1 MLDLCLADNR
11 DLYFWKVL
19 ESIQNF
25 IIDLHVL
32 QCLFAS
38 GSNKKQRRG
47 RIISNVTKGQTFWSL
62 MTTKCSWGKEVEW
75 VNLKI
80 LSPSL
85 HHTECLPLPFNL
97 AEKRIYLETL
107 LKGEVTDL
115 FWRLLGC
122 SLFSRVGIG
131 WWALYNS

>member
-19 ESIQNF
+19 EFIQNF

-47 RIISNVTKGQTFWSL
+47 RIISNFTKEQTFWSL

-85 HHTECLPLPFNL
+85 HHTKMPSSPLQFGQEKNIPGNSIERRGYWFVLKIARMLPILTSRN
-97 AEKRIYLETL
+97 RMVSTL
-107 LKGEVTDL
+107 
-115 FWRLLGC
+115 
-122 SLFSRVGIG
+122 
-131 WWALYNS
+131 